1 MPRESS
7 SDESSDN
14 ETANVTAAA
23 AAAAAA
29 AVSNDKRT
37 RVTSNSCDS
46 RQTFDGNHPIIVI
59 LVITGSSVFSLCM
72 ELI

>member
-14 ETANVTAAA
+14 ETANVT
-23 AAAAAA
+23 AAAA